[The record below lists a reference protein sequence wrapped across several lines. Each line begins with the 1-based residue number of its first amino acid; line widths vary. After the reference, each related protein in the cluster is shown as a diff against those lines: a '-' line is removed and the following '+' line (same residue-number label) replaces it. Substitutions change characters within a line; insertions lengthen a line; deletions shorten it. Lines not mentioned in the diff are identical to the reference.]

1 MPVGQGEG
9 RIHSFDVLI
18 GHAAHVD
25 ANKDVYRKQPAHKCI
40 VAISRT
46 LANKNMRIF
55 LKEMHISDDHS
66 NKTTFVSD
74 RFKSGPTEV

>member
-25 ANKDVYRKQPAHKCI
+25 ANKDVYRKQPAHN
-40 VAISRT
+40 ALLQSAG
-46 LANKNMRIF
+46 L
-55 LKEMHISDDHS
+55 
-66 NKTTFVSD
+66 
-74 RFKSGPTEV
+74 